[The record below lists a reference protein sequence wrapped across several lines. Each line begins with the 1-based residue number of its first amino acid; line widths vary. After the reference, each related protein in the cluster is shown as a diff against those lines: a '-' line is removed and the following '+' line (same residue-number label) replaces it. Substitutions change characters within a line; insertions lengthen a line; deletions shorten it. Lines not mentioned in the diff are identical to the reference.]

1 MIENHAVQIPGTQT
15 FKKMF
20 WTLKDLTK
28 WNHIY
33 LRVFLMKEGVHS
45 PIVAVIQMTLTLLT
59 RFMWYHSFI
68 NFKKGGFLYQMYL
81 W

>member
-15 FKKMF
+15 FKKNVLNF
-20 WTLKDLTK
+20 KRFNKVKSHLSQS
-28 WNHIY
+28 IPY
-33 LRVFLMKEGVHS
+33 EGGVHS

-81 W
+81 